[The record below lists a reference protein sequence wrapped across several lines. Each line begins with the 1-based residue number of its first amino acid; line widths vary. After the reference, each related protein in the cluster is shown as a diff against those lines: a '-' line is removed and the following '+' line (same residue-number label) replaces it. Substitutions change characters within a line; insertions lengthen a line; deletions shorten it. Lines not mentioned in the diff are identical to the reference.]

1 MFGLAVM
8 LSFATQTTS
17 KSIDKMPRYVSIHR
31 KFYDALCISMYY
43 LFLTF
48 SSPTASSKPKLGG
61 SIKGFF

>member
-1 MFGLAVM
+1 MYGLAVM
-8 LSFATQTTS
+8 LSVAKQTTS
-17 KSIDKMPRYVSIHR
+17 KSIDKLPKYVLVHR
-31 KFYDALCISMYY
+31 KLYDALCISMYY